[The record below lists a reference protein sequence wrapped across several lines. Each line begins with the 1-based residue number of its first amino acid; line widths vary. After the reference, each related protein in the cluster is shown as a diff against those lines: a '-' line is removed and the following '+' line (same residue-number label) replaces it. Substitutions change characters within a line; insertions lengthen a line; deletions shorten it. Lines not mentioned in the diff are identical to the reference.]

1 MSDDEGNL
9 LSSPAGAS
17 TRVAETH
24 LLFGLR
30 RSEAW
35 SEATTPKRRLSVR
48 SKRWAD
54 GLAVRYAALA
64 HVFGIF
70 TGMLSRHSAN

>member
-35 SEATTPKRRLSVR
+35 SEATTPRRRLSVR
-48 SKRWAD
+48 SKRWA
-54 GLAVRYAALA
+54 
-64 HVFGIF
+64 
-70 TGMLSRHSAN
+70 TG